1 MDARKALAVALNIL
15 AYILR
20 ICAIVLCV
28 LVIILCFSG
37 MVSRLGL
44 VNFIIDLSRA
54 LPQVI
59 AGWGVIASPFGG
71 IFRLDFTIVAAV
83 CFLLDFICVRISR
96 LLR

>member
-20 ICAIVLCV
+20 FCAIVLCL

-59 AGWGVIASPFGG
+59 AGWGVMASPFGG

-96 LLR
+96 SLR

>member
-20 ICAIVLCV
+20 FCAIVLCV

-37 MVSRLGL
+37 MVSRLG
-44 VNFIIDLSRA
+44 LSRA

-96 LLR
+96 SLR

>member
-1 MDARKALAVALNIL
+1 M
-15 AYILR
+15 
-20 ICAIVLCV
+20 
-28 LVIILCFSG
+28 
-37 MVSRLGL
+37 
-44 VNFIIDLSRA
+44 NFIIDLSRA

-96 LLR
+96 SLR